1 MIYINES
8 STSIQIPRHNLGVGF
23 ESGISVKISSGK
35 ESYILTEPIDVTIT
49 LENYYIL
56 PINNKPVN
64 VGEYTYEVLKGDEVV
79 ETGLLTYGDYKKTEV
94 KSIEKSEDNI
104 QLKSIY

>member
-8 STSIQIPRHNLGVGF
+8 STSIQIPRHHLGVGF

-56 PINNKPVN
+56 PINNLPVN
-64 VGEYTYEVLKGDEVV
+64 VGEYTYEVFRGDEVV

-94 KSIEKSEDNI
+94 KSIEKPEDNI